1 MGRVYQLVFLLV
13 GIVITLTGWI
23 FAGLFYFKPSL
34 SLGASQEV
42 EYKDFISILLTAL
55 AVMIAILA
63 TTFAIAA
70 VWGYAALKEEV
81 VKASK
86 AEAREAAQVEA
97 RTTADVVAMRVARE
111 LAQQTLPGEAATGE
125 DYGRAAGGQ
134 NDDDQRAPG

>member
-70 VWGYAALKEEV
+70 VWGYAA

-97 RTTADVVAMRVARE
+97 RSTADVVATRVARE